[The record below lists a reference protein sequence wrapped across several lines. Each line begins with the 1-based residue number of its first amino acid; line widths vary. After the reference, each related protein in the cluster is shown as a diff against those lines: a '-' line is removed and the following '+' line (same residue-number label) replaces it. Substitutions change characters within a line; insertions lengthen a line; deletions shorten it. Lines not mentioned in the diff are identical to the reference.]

1 MSVYFPV
8 QPINYNRVKRM
19 NVDYAAVGQR
29 IKDVRKARRL
39 TQEQLAEAL
48 SVSVGYVSQ
57 VERGVTKVS
66 LDTLSAIAAR
76 LDCDLAQLVSG
87 MAVGHESYLHRE
99 LGQAV
104 ERMDGRQKRLLL
116 DMARL
121 ILKY

>member
-48 SVSVGYVSQ
+48 SVSVG
-57 VERGVTKVS
+57 
-66 LDTLSAIAAR
+66 
-76 LDCDLAQLVSG
+76 
-87 MAVGHESYLHRE
+87 HESYLHRE